1 LKFFHAAQEDLAW
14 CRPWPKFLCI
24 KGVVFMTFWQ
34 GLAISILASINEAEN
49 KASFKETMG
58 ESWAAKTQSFLICLE
73 MLLFAIAHFYA
84 FPVEEWQ
91 EGYHR
96 VESTQKFGDTVAI
109 RDFLQDLKL
118 VLNSQQ
124 LSINGKAQQ
133 EALKKVISEVDAV
146 SSKPKGY
153 QSFDETD
160 GITVPVDEEGTCN
173 DSNAIDKSSTGSPL
187 ERGEQQQPNI
197 KESHDI
203 TDLRRALAI
212 SLFSP
217 DLQNATALLLQ
228 ASILSKLREED
239 DTNQKIESK
248 TAADHSFVVNEEVQ
262 DEPSESTSLLDS
274 SSSNRSSTK
283 TPNEEILRPS
293 IFTKILPI
301 TED

>member
-1 LKFFHAAQEDLAW
+1 
-14 CRPWPKFLCI
+14 
-24 KGVVFMTFWQ
+24 MTFWQ
-34 GLAISILASINEAEN
+34 GLAISILASINEAES
-49 KASFKETMG
+49 KASFKEAMG

-124 LSINGKAQQ
+124 LPGNNKAQQ

-153 QSFDETD
+153 QSIDETD
-160 GITVPVDEEGTCN
+160 NIVVSKDEAESPNGSTATDN
-173 DSNAIDKSSTGSPL
+173 NTGSPL
-187 ERGEQQQPNI
+187 ERGKQPDVN
-197 KESHDI
+197 ESKDI
-203 TDLRRALAI
+203 NDLRRALAI
-212 SLFSP
+212 SLFSS
-217 DLQNATALLLQ
+217 DLQDATALLLQ

-239 DTNQKIESK
+239 EKKEKVES
-248 TAADHSFVVNEEVQ
+248 TAVTDNSTAIVEVH
-262 DEPSESTSLLDS
+262 DEPGEFTSLLDS
-274 SSSNRSSTK
+274 SSNRPSTR
-283 TPNEEILRPS
+283 TANEEILRPS
-293 IFTKILPI
+293 IFTKILPS
-301 TED
+301 TAD

>member
-1 LKFFHAAQEDLAW
+1 
-14 CRPWPKFLCI
+14 
-24 KGVVFMTFWQ
+24 MTFWQ
-34 GLAISILASINEAEN
+34 GLAISILASINEAES
-49 KASFKETMG
+49 KASFKEAMG
-58 ESWAAKTQSFLICLE
+58 ESWAEKTQSFLICLE

-124 LSINGKAQQ
+124 LSINSKAQQ
-133 EALKKVISEVDAV
+133 DALKKAISEVDAV

-153 QSFDETD
+153 QSIDETD
-160 GITVPVDEEGTCN
+160 PITLPMGEEGTSN
-173 DSNAIDKSSTGSPL
+173 FSNAVDKTAGSKL
-187 ERGEQQQPNI
+187 ESVEQQPDV
-197 KESHDI
+197 KECKDV

-228 ASILSKLREED
+228 ASILTKLREED
-239 DTNQKIESK
+239 EKNQKIEP
-248 TAADHSFVVNEEVQ
+248 TDAADQLIIVNEDVH
-262 DEPSESTSLLDS
+262 DEPSECTSLLDS
-274 SSSNRSSTK
+274 SSSNRLSTK
-283 TPNEEILRPS
+283 IPNEEILRPS

-301 TED
+301 SED